1 MGGRGRAA
9 GGALQSG
16 RRRGDGP
23 RLAVGVLVERVT
35 AGHADGVTCRP
46 TPAGWWCLATV
57 IGPATREVVGYAM
70 ADRHRAGLVADALRM
85 AAGRGDLKEGCVTHS
100 DRGAKYI
107 SREHRVVIRESG
119 LRQSMGRTGSEAV
132 GHVSAYREKRSG
144 VCRRTCSV
152 TGPGGRP
159 CGRGVSASVH
169 DSTAV

>member
-1 MGGRGRAA
+1 MGEPGQGRPWQGPA
-9 GGALQSG
+9 GALT
-16 RRRGDGP
+16 GDI
-23 RLAVGVLVERVT
+23 
-35 AGHADGVTCRP
+35 TCLP

-85 AAGRGDLKEGCVTHS
+85 AAGRGDMKEGCVTHS

-132 GHVSAYREKRSG
+132 GHVSAYRRKECSG
-144 VCRRTCSV
+144 VYRRTCSV
-152 TGPGGRP
+152 AGPGGRP